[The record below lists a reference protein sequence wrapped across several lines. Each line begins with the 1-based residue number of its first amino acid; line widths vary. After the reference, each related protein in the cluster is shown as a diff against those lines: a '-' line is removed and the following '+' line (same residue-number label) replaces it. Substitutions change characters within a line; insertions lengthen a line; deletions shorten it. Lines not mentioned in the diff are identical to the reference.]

1 MTRPSPA
8 STEDL
13 FDEIASLLEPGL
25 REPFYRCMLSF
36 KHLRPDD
43 ELLRLVQ
50 AIGFL
55 AFLIRDAPVAVAR
68 ERVQLAQLL
77 ETSLATRQAAGEAER
92 AYLQQLEG
100 RLTRLPTDLAQGIS
114 PEAIARA
121 ITESLRQQF
130 VQSGVPATA
139 DALTALSHQLTEAMG
154 PLQRAASQLH
164 ACTGIANQAYAALDQ
179 VHASLA
185 KVTDAAHATV
195 AELRHQIRLEGL
207 RAVGVLCAAAW
218 LLGIFGGVMFE
229 RWRVSRIAEVP
240 QVTAVPT
247 AVAEPPSQ
255 AEATPQTPPPAP
267 TGDRR
272 REPHKGPPR
281 AMYAEPAHGPQGEDT
296 GPVHGTDVEQGS
308 NSDGTATGAGE
319 TKP

>member
-8 STEDL
+8 SSLDDL
-13 FDEIASLLEPGL
+13 VDEIASLLEPGL

-36 KHLRPDD
+36 KHLRPED

-55 AFLIRDAPVAVAR
+55 ALLIRDAPVAVAR
-68 ERVQLAQLL
+68 ERVQLAQLF
-77 ETSLATRQAAGEAER
+77 ETSLATIQAAWEAER
-92 AYLQQLEG
+92 AYLQQLDD
-100 RLTRLPTDLAQGIS
+100 RLTGLPTDLAQRIS

-130 VQSGVPATA
+130 VQSGLPATA
-139 DALTALSHQLTEAMG
+139 DALTALSQQLTQATG
-154 PLQRAASQLH
+154 QLQRAAGQLH
-164 ACTGIANQAYAALDQ
+164 ACTGIANQSHVALDQ
-179 VHASLA
+179 VRASVA
-185 KVTDAAHATV
+185 KVTDVAEGTV
-195 AELRHQIRLEGL
+195 AELRQQVRLEGL

-218 LLGIFGGVMFE
+218 FLGIFGGVTFE
-229 RWRVSRIAEVP
+229 RWRVSRIPEVP

-247 AVAEPPSQ
+247 AVTEPPSS
-255 AEATPQTPPPAP
+255 AEAASKTPAP
-267 TGDRR
+267 APGRDRH
-272 REPHKGPPR
+272 REPHKPTRHGED
-281 AMYAEPAHGPQGEDT
+281 AEPAHGT
-296 GPVHGTDVEQGS
+296 VMEQGS

>member
-8 STEDL
+8 STEEL

-25 REPFYRCMLSF
+25 REAFYRCMLSF

-68 ERVQLAQLL
+68 ERVQLAQLF
-77 ETSLATRQAAGEAER
+77 ETSLATMHAAGKAEH
-92 AYLQQLEG
+92 AYLQQLDD

-130 VQSGVPATA
+130 VQSGLPATA
-139 DALTALSHQLTEAMG
+139 DALTALSQQLTQAIG
-154 PLQRAASQLH
+154 QLQRAAGQLH
-164 ACTGIANQAYAALDQ
+164 ACTGIANQAHVALDQ
-179 VHASLA
+179 VRASVA

-195 AELRHQIRLEGL
+195 AELRHQVRVEGL
-207 RAVGVLCAAAW
+207 RAVGLLCAAAW
-218 LLGIFGGVMFE
+218 LLGIVGGVTFE
-229 RWRVSRIAEVP
+229 RWRISRNTVVP
-240 QVTAVPT
+240 QVATAPNTV
-247 AVAEPPSQ
+247 VEPPLS
-255 AEATPQTPPPAP
+255 AEAAPKTPPPAP
-267 TGDRR
+267 ARDRR
-272 REPHKGPPR
+272 REPHKPTPR
-281 AMYAEPAHGPQGEDT
+281 AVDAEPAHGPHGEDT
-296 GPVHGTDVEQGS
+296 GPVNGTVVEQRS
-308 NSDGTATGAGE
+308 NSDGTATGTAE

>member
-1 MTRPSPA
+1 MTPPSPA

-25 REPFYRCMLSF
+25 REAFYRCMLSF

-68 ERVQLAQLL
+68 ERVQFGQLL
-77 ETSLATRQAAGEAER
+77 ETSLATIQAAGKAEH
-92 AYLQQLEG
+92 AYLQQLDD

-130 VQSGVPATA
+130 VQSGLPATV
-139 DALTALSHQLTEAMG
+139 DALTALAQQMTQAIG

-164 ACTGIANQAYAALDQ
+164 ACTGIANQAYVALEQ
-179 VHASLA
+179 VRASVE
-185 KVTDAAHATV
+185 KVTNAAQGTV
-195 AELRHQIRLEGL
+195 AELRQQVRLEGL

-218 LLGIFGGVMFE
+218 FLGIFGGVAFE
-229 RWRVSRIAEVP
+229 RWRINEVAVAP
-240 QVTAVPT
+240 QVPAVPA
-247 AVAEPPSQ
+247 AVAEPPSS
-255 AEATPQTPPPAP
+255 AEAAPETPAP
-267 TGDRR
+267 APARDRH
-272 REPHKGPPR
+272 REPHKPAPHGEVAGPS
-281 AMYAEPAHGPQGEDT
+281 
-296 GPVHGTDVEQGS
+296 HGTVMEQRS
-308 NSDGTATGAGE
+308 NTDGTATGTGK
-319 TKP
+319 TKPKA